1 MIAKRGAR
9 GDNRARGRGLG
20 LNFDEEDFLD
30 AVGREDETAARRGFA
45 PAQLAACEACGR
57 RNPPTRMSCLYCGAR
72 LPAPAGGEDLRR
84 PALRPLE
91 DWERGFN
98 VVLLGAAGDGEAT
111 ASDGEAAGGSRA
123 AVLGDEI
130 VAAAASLVRVEPE
143 ELRGLAAAR
152 VPLPLART
160 ADAEEAALLERKLG
174 ALGLWVETV
183 ADDDLAAETHP
194 PRRVRGLA
202 LGDEGLIARAAG
214 GDEERAGW
222 REIELIVAGR
232 VFERRIETET
242 VKKRGRDEDDA
253 AGARELTSDEAVVDL
268 YLAGRAV
275 NWRVGSEGF
284 DFSCLG
290 ARKGLLAAEN
300 FTRLVALLRE
310 RATRASFDD
319 SYARLRPLLKFAWPP
334 AERAVSAGLRRARP
348 GVLRAGAATVVSNEQ
363 QFTRYGR
370 LLRRYAPA
378 QRSY

>member
-1 MIAKRGAR
+1 MEF
-9 GDNRARGRGLG
+9 
-20 LNFDEEDFLD
+20 NFDEEDFLE
-30 AVGREDETAARRGFA
+30 AVGRDDASAAPRGFA
-45 PAQLAACEACGR
+45 PGQMTACGACGR
-57 RNPPTRMSCLYCGAR
+57 QSPPTRMSCLYCGAR
-72 LPAPAGGEDLRR
+72 LPAPAGDEDLRR

-98 VVLLGAAGDGEAT
+98 VVLAGAAGDTEAADST
-111 ASDGEAAGGSRA
+111 GEAADGSGA
-123 AVLGDEI
+123 SVLGDEI
-130 VAAAASLVRVEPE
+130 VAAAASLVRVGAE
-143 ELRGLAAAR
+143 ELRGLASAR

-183 ADDDLAAETHP
+183 ADEELAVETHP
-194 PRRVRGLA
+194 PRRVRQLA
-202 LGDEGLIARAAG
+202 LDEEGLTARAAG

-222 REIELIVAGR
+222 PEIELIVGGR

-242 VKKRGRDEDDA
+242 TGKRGRDEDA
-253 AGARELTSDEAVVDL
+253 ATEARELTSDEAVVDL
-268 YLAGRAV
+268 YFAGRLV

-300 FTRLVALLRE
+300 FARLVALLRE
-310 RATRASFDD
+310 RATRAGFDD

-334 AERAVSAGLRRARP
+334 AERAVSSGLRRARP

-370 LLRRYAPA
+370 LLRRYAMPSA
-378 QRSY
+378 TRT

>member
-1 MIAKRGAR
+1 MKF
-9 GDNRARGRGLG
+9 
-20 LNFDEEDFLD
+20 NFDEEDFLD
-30 AVGREDETAARRGFA
+30 AVGREDAAGTPRGFA
-45 PAQLAACEACGR
+45 PGQLTACEACER

-91 DWERGFN
+91 DWERGLN
-98 VVLLGAAGDGEAT
+98 VVLVGAAGDTVA
-111 ASDGEAAGGSRA
+111 ADSAVEAADGAGA
-123 AVLGDEI
+123 TVLGDEV
-130 VAAAASLVRVEPE
+130 VAGAASLVRIEPE
-143 ELRGLAAAR
+143 DFRSLASAR

-183 ADDDLAAETHP
+183 ADDELAAETHP
-194 PRRVRGLA
+194 PRRVRQLA
-202 LGDEGLIARAAG
+202 FDDEGLTGRAAG

-222 REIELIVAGR
+222 SEIELIVAGR

-242 VKKRGRDEDDA
+242 TGKRGRDEDDA
-253 AGARELTSDEAVVDL
+253 AGARELSSDEAVVDL
-268 YLAGRAV
+268 YFAGRPV

-300 FTRLVALLRE
+300 FVRLTALLRE
-310 RATRASFDD
+310 RAPRAGFDD

-370 LLRRYAPA
+370 LLRRYTPA
-378 QRSY
+378 RRSY